1 MGTVPLAFEVLK
13 LFLAILDR
21 SAGRAMTR
29 SENLLYHQIHPLK
42 LGTDIVS
49 ASVSLRFFWQHLL
62 ILGMAIHLLPPI
74 VASVVVIRWLPL
86 ERQRDSAFGHYLAA
100 HMSHAVEAVRL
111 AGGIVMVVGAWY
123 RDWALILL
131 GAVMILAAWC
141 HGLVQS
147 EPRKQ

>member
-21 SAGRAMTR
+21 SAGRDDTLGKP
-29 SENLLYHQIHPLK
+29 SLPPDSPLK

-49 ASVSLRFFWQHLL
+49 AIVSLRFFWQHLL

-123 RDWALILL
+123 RDW
-131 GAVMILAAWC
+131 
-141 HGLVQS
+141 
-147 EPRKQ
+147 R